1 MTMENT
7 DKTDPV
13 ALLRKIE
20 ESCRN
25 CSHGLPHKQELG
37 SEWSGIAFRIGK
49 TGLVSP
55 LGEVVEILEYPELT
69 PVPMTQTWVRGIANI
84 RGSLLPVIDLT
95 AYLNDLPTKLT
106 ARTRVLVV
114 DHNDMYTGLV
124 VDEVLGIKH
133 FMNNEYVSGEAAIEE
148 FLQPYT
154 HDGFLRGETYW
165 GLFSLHT
172 LAETAQFLQAAV

>member
-1 MTMENT
+1 MEDT

-20 ESCRN
+20 ESCRT
-25 CSHGLPHKQELG
+25 CSHGLPHKQEQS

-49 TGLVSP
+49 TGLVTP

-69 PVPMTQTWVRGIANI
+69 PVPMTREWVRGIANI

-95 AYLNDLPTKLT
+95 AYLNRTPTKLT
-106 ARTRVLVV
+106 ARTRVLVI
-114 DHNDMYTGLV
+114 DHNEIYTGLV
-124 VDEVLGIKH
+124 VDEVLGMKH
-133 FMNNEYVSGEAAIEE
+133 FMNNEYVSSEAVLED

-154 HDGFLRGETYW
+154 RDGFLRGENYW
-165 GLFSLHT
+165 ALFSLHI
-172 LAETAQFLQAAV
+172 LAEAPQFLQAAV